1 MYAYSIYGR
10 PFVGCYDTLEE
21 CKLAAIEEM
30 EEDSGDFDVGEL
42 KPHTISDF
50 VDAEDILERIDDL
63 AVQEDLKPIFDRS
76 ISIDEIAELGDA
88 IGKVIEDY
96 ARKFGWENYGYTVEN
111 VQCVY
116 FYRKGH
122 DIQFANTAIELF
134 KHVKE
139 LRI

>member
-50 VDAEDILERIDDL
+50 VDAEDILERIDDS
-63 AVQEDLKPIFDRS
+63 AVQEDLEPIFDRS
-76 ISIDEIAELGDA
+76 ISIDEIAELSDA

-96 ARKFGWENYGYTVEN
+96 AGKFGWGYYGYTVEN
-111 VQCVY
+111 VRRVY

-122 DIQFANTAIELF
+122 DIQMEE
-134 KHVKE
+134 KKCY
-139 LRI
+139 